1 MKIVFFGTPDY
12 VLPTLERLHKEYVRG
27 PGVSPIVAVVTQ
39 SPKPTG
45 RKQILEYSP
54 IDKWAH
60 ERNIATFYSAQD
72 FLEANIDAEIG
83 ILAAYS
89 EILPDKIISYFPQG
103 ILNIHPSL
111 LPKLR
116 GASPVQSAIITDG
129 KKTGGTVMKMDSKLD
144 HGQIITQ
151 FEEDI
156 LPNDTFGTLRT
167 RLFEKSEDVLIE
179 LLTPYIQNKIHLK
192 TQNED
197 EATFTRTIKKDDA
210 FLKLEILAKAVKG
223 EVSEE
228 KISVPFIK
236 DFSMDATPTNINN
249 FVRALDPWPN
259 VWTTMPDGRRL
270 KILKSHV
277 ENKEGYA
284 QLILD
289 EVQIEGK
296 NPVNGQQFLNAYG
309 DIFPRK

>member
-12 VLPTLERLHKEYVRG
+12 VLPILERLHKEYVRG

-167 RLFEKSEDVLIE
+167 RLFEKSEEVLIE

-210 FLKLEILAKAVKG
+210 FLKLEVLAKAVKG

-236 DFSMDATPTNINN
+236 DFSMEATPTNINN

-259 VWTTMPDGRRL
+259 AWTIMPDGRRL

>member
-12 VLPTLERLHKEYVRG
+12 VLPILERLHKEYVRG

-259 VWTTMPDGRRL
+259 AWTTMPDGRRL

>member
-12 VLPTLERLHKEYVRG
+12 VLPILERLHKEYVKG

-45 RKQILEYSP
+45 RKQIMEYSP

-60 ERNIATFYSAQD
+60 DRNIDTFYSAQD
-72 FLEANIDAEIG
+72 FLEAKIEAEIG

-89 EILPDKIISYFPQG
+89 EIIPDKVISYFPQG

-129 KKTGGTVMKMDSKLD
+129 KKTGGTIMKMDAKLD
-144 HGQIITQ
+144 HGPVIAQ
-151 FEEDI
+151 FEEEI
-156 LPNDTFGTLRT
+156 LPDDTFGTLRK
-167 RLFEKSEDVLIE
+167 RLFERSEEVLIE

-197 EATFTRTIKKDDA
+197 EATFTRIIKKDDS
-210 FLKLEILAKAVKG
+210 FIKLDILAKAIKG
-223 EVSEE
+223 EVSDE
-228 KISVPFIK
+228 KIAVAFVK
-236 DFSMDATPTNINN
+236 DFSMEATPTNINN
-249 FVRALDPWPN
+249 FVRAMDPWPN
-259 VWTTMPDGRRL
+259 VWTLLPDGRRL
-270 KILKSHV
+270 KVIKTHV

-284 QLILD
+284 QLIFD

-296 NPVNGQQFLNAYG
+296 NPVNGLQFLNAYG